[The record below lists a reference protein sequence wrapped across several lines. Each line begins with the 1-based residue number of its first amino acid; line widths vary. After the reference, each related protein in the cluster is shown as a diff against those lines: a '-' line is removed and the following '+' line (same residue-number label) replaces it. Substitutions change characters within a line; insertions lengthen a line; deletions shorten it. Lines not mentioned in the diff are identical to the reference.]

1 MQPGTFELLIL
12 VFIFLG
18 LQAWWIIPI
27 VIKNNKL
34 NNRGKD
40 LREEIKQLEKLYKN
54 KLVYYFCKLPI
65 ISETQISNEIKKFI
79 PVCFLFLGT
88 LALPQPSLAEE
99 KIEVIPIIQSS
110 KGLSGK
116 NFNYLEGKPE
126 LRLLKVKIPVGLKT
140 PIHTHPSPML
150 IHVTRG
156 RLKHVRGEEINF
168 FKAGDAFIE
177 SNNECPHYVKNVGK
191 KPAILHVGVVSVVG
205 MPTAINK

>member
-1 MQPGTFELLIL
+1 MKLKN
-12 VFIFLG
+12 
-18 LQAWWIIPI
+18 IIPYIYLI
-27 VIKNNKL
+27 V
-34 NNRGKD
+34 
-40 LREEIKQLEKLYKN
+40 
-54 KLVYYFCKLPI
+54 
-65 ISETQISNEIKKFI
+65 
-79 PVCFLFLGT
+79 GT
-88 LALPQPSLAEE
+88 LITSQSFLAEE

-126 LRLLKVKIPVGLKT
+126 LRLLKVKIPVGMKT

-177 SNNECPHYVKNVGK
+177 SNNGGAHYVKNVGK
-191 KPAILHVGVVSVVG
+191 QPAILHVGVV
-205 MPTAINK
+205 

>member
-1 MQPGTFELLIL
+1 MKLKKY
-12 VFIFLG
+12 
-18 LQAWWIIPI
+18 IP
-27 VIKNNKL
+27 
-34 NNRGKD
+34 
-40 LREEIKQLEKLYKN
+40 
-54 KLVYYFCKLPI
+54 F
-65 ISETQISNEIKKFI
+65 
-79 PVCFLFLGT
+79 CFLFIWT
-88 LALPQPSLAEE
+88 LVVPQFSLSEE
-99 KIEVIPIIQSS
+99 KIEVIPLIQTS

-126 LRLLKVKIPVGLKT
+126 LRLLKVKIPVGMKT

-168 FKAGDAFIE
+168 FKAGDAFVE
-177 SNNECPHYVKNVGK
+177 SNNGGAHYVKNIGK